1 MSDKLGQVDVSSFE
15 RIIKLANASKVSSL
29 LLRNGKNVNLN
40 SYKGSLTDESM
51 SNLASME
58 KILSEYSIKKSP
70 RILT

>member
-1 MSDKLGQVDVSSFE
+1 MSNQLGQVDLSSLE
-15 RIIKLANASKVSSL
+15 RIIKLANASKISSL
-29 LLRNGKNVNLN
+29 LFKNGKNVNLN
-40 SYKGSLTDESM
+40 SYKVSLTDESM